1 MAMTRTQIYLGDD
14 ERELLERMSKA
25 TGASASEL
33 VRRAIRSTYRLELST
48 EEKLRL
54 LESSAG
60 SWKDRTFTGAE
71 YVDAIRGKGLGDA
84 LRSLGSE

>member
-14 ERELLERMSKA
+14 ERELLERMSRA

-33 VRRAIRSTYRLELST
+33 VRRAIRSTYRIELSA

-60 SWKDRTFTGAE
+60 SWKDRTFTVAE
-71 YVDAIRGKGLGDA
+71 
-84 LRSLGSE
+84 